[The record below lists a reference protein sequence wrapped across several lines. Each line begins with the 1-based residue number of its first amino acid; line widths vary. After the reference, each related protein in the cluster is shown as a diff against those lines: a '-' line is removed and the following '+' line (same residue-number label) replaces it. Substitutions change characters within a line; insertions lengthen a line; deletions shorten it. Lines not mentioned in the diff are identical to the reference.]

1 VLTPLG
7 LGSRAGSRKQRCEG
21 TCASPFTRKHKRAR
35 GAILPSVSA
44 ENVEAVRRWLA
55 TLSASP
61 EEIRTA
67 VAELWET
74 EADYYP
80 VRKWPE
86 ARPCHD
92 LEEVSQFLVRFADA
106 FSRSEWAI
114 RELIAVGDDRVLAC
128 LNLRAEGRGSGIR
141 LEGDVYHCFW
151 VRHGRFFHVEDHL
164 TLSGALHALGL
175 KGETLE
181 AAGLRAPSNL
191 DLVRSIYAAWER
203 GDFSSVE
210 WAHPDIELVVTDGPA
225 PGSWTGLAGM
235 AEGWRG
241 LLGAWEELR
250 VEADEYLEVDDGVL
264 VIARWSG
271 RGKTSGLELSHLQPK
286 PASLFHIQGGKVTRL
301 VLYLEGARALA
312 DLGLA
317 PGASS
322 RDA

>member
-1 VLTPLG
+1 
-7 LGSRAGSRKQRCEG
+7 
-21 TCASPFTRKHKRAR
+21 
-35 GAILPSVSA
+35 VSA
-44 ENVEAVRRWLA
+44 ENVEVARRWLA

-61 EEIRTA
+61 EEIRAA

-74 EADYYP
+74 DADYYP

-86 ARPCHD
+86 ARPCHG
-92 LEEVSQFLVRFADA
+92 LEEISQFLVRFGDA

-114 RELIAVGDDRVLAC
+114 RELIAVGDDRVLGC

-164 TLSGALHALGL
+164 TLSGALHAFGFE
-175 KGETLE
+175 GDTLE

-210 WAHPDIELVVTDGPA
+210 WAHPEIEFVFGDGPT
-225 PGSWTGLAGM
+225 PGSWKGLGGM
-235 AEGWRG
+235 AEGTSDF
-241 LLGAWEELR
+241 LGAWEEYR
-250 VEADEYLEVDDGVL
+250 NEAAEYRELDDERIFVL
-264 VIARWSG
+264 TRRGG
-271 RGKTSGLELSHLQPK
+271 RGKRSGLELGQLGK
-286 PASLFHIQGGKVTRL
+286 KGAMLFHIRGGKVTRI
-301 VLYLEGARALA
+301 VNYMNHEHALA

-317 PGASS
+317 SEAGSQ
-322 RDA
+322 